1 VHDGCLAPIDLS
13 SQIPNLTPK
22 KSFLLMFVILD
33 NLFWS
38 KFNKFE
44 NNLVN
49 AEFVKEYD
57 KSGGVN

>member
-1 VHDGCLAPIDLS
+1 
-13 SQIPNLTPK
+13 
-22 KSFLLMFVILD
+22 MFVILD